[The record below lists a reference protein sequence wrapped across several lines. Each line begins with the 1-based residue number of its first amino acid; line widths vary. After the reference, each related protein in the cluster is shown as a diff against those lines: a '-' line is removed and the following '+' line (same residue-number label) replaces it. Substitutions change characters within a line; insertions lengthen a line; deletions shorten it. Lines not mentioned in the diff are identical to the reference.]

1 MLPEWLAIKPATT
14 RRYDEIRQS
23 MLSSGTC
30 TVCVEAHCPNMS
42 ECWSSGTAT
51 FMILGDTCT
60 RGCRFCNVKK
70 GATGA
75 LVDESEPEKLA
86 GIIKKW
92 KLSYVVLTS
101 VCRDDLADQGASH
114 FAACI
119 EKIRRENPKT
129 VIEVLIPDFKGDVSC
144 LQRIVD
150 ARPDVIGH
158 NIETVERLTPT
169 VRDRRASYSQ
179 SIDVLRKS
187 KLLDKR
193 IYTKSAMMLGLG
205 ETDDEILSAFG
216 DLRKAGV
223 DFLAVGQYLR
233 PSTRNTE
240 VKEYIRPEK
249 FEELRKRA
257 MEFGFLYAASGPFVR
272 SSYKAGEYF
281 VKSLVQR

>member
-14 RRYDEIRQS
+14 ERYDEIKRS
-23 MLSSGTC
+23 MLSTGTC

-70 GATGA
+70 SASGTE
-75 LVDESEPEKLA
+75 VDGSEPDRLA
-86 GIIKKW
+86 GIIKRW

-101 VCRDDLADQGASH
+101 VCRDDLADQGSSH

-119 EKIRRENPKT
+119 EKVRLENPKT
-129 VIEVLIPDFKGDVSC
+129 VIEVLMPDFEGDVSC

-150 ARPDVIGH
+150 AQPDVIGH

-169 VRDRRASYSQ
+169 VRDRRASYLQ
-179 SIDVLRKS
+179 SIGVLRKS
-187 KLLDKR
+187 KMLGKKV
-193 IYTKSAMMLGLG
+193 YTKSAMMLGLG
-205 ETDDEILSAFG
+205 ETEDEVISAFK
-216 DLRKAGV
+216 DLRTAGV

-233 PSTRNTE
+233 PAARNME
-240 VKEYIRPEK
+240 VKEYVKPEQFDRLK
-249 FEELRKRA
+249 GKALGL
-257 MEFGFLYAASGPFVR
+257 GFLYVASGPFVR
-272 SSYKAGEYF
+272 SSYRAGEYF
-281 VKSLVQR
+281 VNARIHK